1 MAYPTKPTGDDI
13 LSSDNIFAENNNSK
27 SAMTTSE
34 LLGGYNNDGETE
46 TDLTSRPDANKFNMF
61 LYQVHNTVS
70 WIVKYIEELY
80 NDKLSKTGGT
90 MTGSLIMGNNKVS
103 LSYTPSA
110 NTDATNKQ
118 YVDTAVNG
126 AMWLGE
132 VKCLSYPSIP
142 TLPAGME
149 VVPCDGR
156 AISRTTYAS
165 YFALIGTAFGAGD
178 GSTTFN
184 IPDYRGMV
192 IRNYDARTANQGG
205 RDVGRVFGTIQ
216 QSAIPTHTHTFSGTT
231 ANQSQNH
238 THDRGTMNITA
249 SGFMG
254 EAYSDGEYKSF
265 AQQAS
270 GALYYTGI
278 GDSDTTKYY
287 GSNGGID
294 HDDRV
299 GKFDASRS
307 WTGNTGGASQGHTHT
322 YSGTVSTPNG
332 ANANANTTLRGSVD
346 EARMINGTGYY
357 VVRIK

>member
-90 MTGSLIMGNNKVS
+90 MTGGLTMGNNKVS

-110 NTDATNKQ
+110 NTDAVNKQ

-149 VVPCDGR
+149 VIPCDGR
-156 AISRTTYAS
+156 SLSTTTYAS
-165 YFALIGTAFGAGD
+165 YFALVGYSFGGS
-178 GSTTFN
+178 GSTFKA
-184 IPDYRGMV
+184 PDYRGMV
-192 IRNYDARTANQGG
+192 IRDYDGGAG
-205 RDVGRVFGTIQ
+205 RDAGRVFGTIQ
-216 QSAIPTHTHTFSGTT
+216 QSSIPTHTHSFSGTT
-231 ANQSQNH
+231 GGQSANH
-238 THDRGTMNITA
+238 THGGGNLSHTHQVPITKTSTGSDPAGTYPLRWN
-249 SGFMG
+249 
-254 EAYSDGEYKSF
+254 DGDWAWRDVTPPNTGGAENW
-265 AQQAS
+265 S
-270 GALYYTGI
+270 GAT
-278 GDSDTTKYY
+278 S
-287 GSNGGID
+287 
-294 HDDRV
+294 
-299 GKFDASRS
+299 
-307 WTGNTGGASQGHTHT
+307 GASQGHNHN
-322 YSGTVSTPNG
+322 YSGDVSAPNNSNSTAQTV
-332 ANANANTTLRGSVD
+332 LRGTAN

>member
-90 MTGSLIMGNNKVS
+90 MTGGLTMGNNKVS

-110 NTDATNKQ
+110 NTDAVNKQ

-132 VKCLSYPSIP
+132 VKNLSYPSIP
-142 TLPAGME
+142 ALPAGME

-165 YFALIGTAFGAGD
+165 YFALVGTAFGAGD

-192 IRNYDARTANQGG
+192 IRGYDGRTKTQGG
-205 RDVGRVFGTIQ
+205 RDVGRVFGSIQ
-216 QSAIPTHTHTFSGTT
+216 QGGIPTHTHSFSGTT
-231 ANQSQNH
+231 GNQSNSH
-238 THDRGTMNITA
+238 THDRGTLNITGSLKTGGGA
-249 SGFMG
+249 PLSSGTGCFSVG
-254 EAYSDGEYKSF
+254 SPTSSY
-265 AQQAS
+265 AQNW
-270 GALYYTGI
+270 
-278 GDSDTTKYY
+278 Y
-287 GSNGGID
+287 GSPNGTAY
-294 HDDRV
+294 
-299 GKFDASRS
+299 FDASNGWS
-307 WTGNTGGASQGHTHT
+307 GELAGASQGHTHT
-322 YSGTVSTPNG
+322 YSGNVSQPNG
-332 ANANANTTLRGSVD
+332 NNATANTILRGTAD
-346 EARMINGTGYY
+346 EVRMINGTGYY